1 MKQMHIWRALAIF
14 AVIGI
19 VSHSPSIA
27 EAGQGNA
34 ITHFNGM
41 LTKAT
46 NLSEPWQE
54 DRLSSS
60 ALDRSLIHR
69 VGADSYS
76 AGGYPGMSGADMKP
90 GVAPS
95 SQGSASGNQPHST
108 GDYKFSSPS
117 NDGRYGSSH
126 SNPSDNYLKKESSG
140 SSTGPY
146 GGPYGGS
153 VYGGLPSTPSA
164 DPMIKD
170 LSR

>member
-1 MKQMHIWRALAIF
+1 MKQMHIWTALAIF

-27 EAGQGNA
+27 AAGQGNA

-41 LTKAT
+41 MTKAT

-54 DRLSSS
+54 NRLSSS

-76 AGGYPGMSGADMKP
+76 GGYPGMSGADMKS
-90 GVAPS
+90 GVAS
-95 SQGSASGNQPHST
+95 SPQGAVTGNQSHSA
-108 GDYKFSSPS
+108 GDYKFSSPG
-117 NDGRYGSSH
+117 NDSRYGSTP

-146 GGPYGGS
+146 GGS
-153 VYGGLPSTPSA
+153 IYGGLPSTPSA

>member
-1 MKQMHIWRALAIF
+1 MTALAIF
-14 AVIGI
+14 AATGI
-19 VSHSPSIA
+19 VSHSPSLA

-41 LTKAT
+41 MNAT
-46 NLSEPWQE
+46 NLSESWQ
-54 DRLSSS
+54 DGMLSSS
-60 ALDRSLIHR
+60 SLDRSLIHR

-76 AGGYPGMSGADMKP
+76 GMSGPDTRS
-90 GVAPS
+90 GS
-95 SQGSASGNQPHST
+95 TGSYSQQRPVSGDKSGPT
-108 GDYKFSSPS
+108 GDYKFSSPG
-117 NDGRYGSSH
+117 NGSRSGSTP

-146 GGPYGGS
+146 GGS
-153 VYGGLPSTPSA
+153 IYGGLPSTPSA

>member
-1 MKQMHIWRALAIF
+1 MRQKHILTALAIF

-19 VSHSPSIA
+19 VSHSPNLA
-27 EAGQGNA
+27 DAGQGSA

-41 LTKAT
+41 MNAT
-46 NLSEPWQE
+46 NLSESWQ
-54 DRLSSS
+54 DGMLSSS
-60 ALDRSLIHR
+60 PLDRSLIHR

-76 AGGYPGMSGADMKP
+76 GMSGPDTRS
-90 GVAPS
+90 GS
-95 SQGSASGNQPHST
+95 TGSYSQQGPVSGDKSGPT
-108 GDYKFSSPS
+108 GDYKFSSPG
-117 NDGRYGSSH
+117 NGSRSGSTP

-140 SSTGPY
+140 SS

-153 VYGGLPSTPSA
+153 IYGGTIYGGLPSTPSA